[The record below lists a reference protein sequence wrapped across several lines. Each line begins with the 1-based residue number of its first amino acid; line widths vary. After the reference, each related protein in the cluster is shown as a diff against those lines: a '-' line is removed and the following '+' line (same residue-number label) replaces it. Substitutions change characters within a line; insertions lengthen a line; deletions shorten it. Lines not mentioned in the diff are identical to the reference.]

1 MAFMPSDI
9 KIKEL
14 LALQL
19 LSSLISRYYESPA
32 KFSHTLCNQLHS
44 NDIILRL
51 ETKPQLLTTSSLM
64 YNLVSRACSILD
76 VIVKS
81 SKYSNQLGHRG
92 KDD

>member
-51 ETKPQLLTTSSLM
+51 ETKPQLLTSSLL